1 VVTTLVTASLMLRL
15 LVATPPWAA
24 VTGESNVADPLVADR
39 RTSDG
44 VLFGSRA
51 AEATCDGAGS
61 PVERAVAGLSV
72 ACRRVAVLVGETSA
86 AEGLATIP
94 PVAASATCDVLG
106 TLGAPLRRVSVGA
119 AEGFVE
125 VVGPSRP
132 CVRAI

>member
-1 VVTTLVTASLMLRL
+1 MLVTASLVLRL

-24 VTGESNVADPLVADR
+24 VTGESNVADPLVAER
-39 RTSDG
+39 RTSDD
-44 VLFGSRA
+44 VLLGSRA

-61 PVERAVAGLSV
+61 PVERVDAGLSV

-86 AEGLATIP
+86 AEGLATSA

-106 TLGAPLRRVSVGA
+106 MLGAPLRRVRVGA

-125 VVGPSRP
+125 AVGPSRP